1 MKKILLALA
10 IASTSLVLL
19 NSCTKEYITN
29 NSYLPGISY
38 TPTVVPA
45 DWKPVA
51 GATNIYAADLTFS
64 ELDATYYNSG
74 TVQVALE
81 FDNAKGFFN
90 AIPATIKNVHYS
102 FDYAVGSVTIF
113 AEILPGGNTSAIDR
127 NIKAKITLTD
137 ADNGG
142 S

>member
-1 MKKILLALA
+1 MKKLLLAFA
-10 IASTSLVLL
+10 IASASLITL

-29 NSYLPGISY
+29 YLPGVSY
-38 TPTVVPA
+38 STNVAPSQ
-45 DWKPVA
+45 WKPVT
-51 GATNIYAADLTFS
+51 GSPNIYYAELEFR
-64 ELDATYYNSG
+64 ELDKKYYNSG

-81 FDNAKGFFN
+81 FKDVPGYFN

-102 FDYAVGSVTIF
+102 FDYTIGYVTIF
-113 AEILPGGNTSAIDR
+113 AELLPGGNTSGINKDV
-127 NIKAKITLTD
+127 IAKITLTD